1 VHLSCVLFA
10 LLSGNVFLLM
20 NCVATPYFRLF
31 IFQAEIMIA
40 EVEARGRG
48 LGYEAISLMLR
59 SFYVTSVRFVG
70 FSSTVSYTGNIE
82 ECRGTSKG
90 PH

>member
-1 VHLSCVLFA
+1 
-10 LLSGNVFLLM
+10 
-20 NCVATPYFRLF
+20 
-31 IFQAEIMIA
+31 MIA

-59 SFYVTSVRFVG
+59 SFYVPSVRFVG
-70 FSSTVSYTGNIE
+70 FSSTLSNTGNIE
-82 ECRGTSKG
+82 EGRAASKG